1 MKYTNKTRTMSRRT
15 FVMVAGAGLL
25 ALTACRPAV
34 PPVAQPAAAPAV
46 AVPAVPI
53 PVVDIM
59 AMEYAF
65 KLPEKVP
72 AGLVTLN
79 FMNHGKELHFASIV
93 RLSKDI
99 ALEEILKS
107 LDSPTPPDFLD
118 MTQGVDIGLISPGQT
133 EQVTARL
140 VPGKYFVGCWVL
152 APDHTPHAMK
162 GMTGILEVVENRS
175 AAQPAEPDADVVMTL
190 KKDSVELP
198 KEMKAGK
205 QTWKIV
211 NDTGV
216 ADATNGITIVQL
228 ATGKTLDD
236 AKKSFE
242 TADFSAI
249 VQAAGGAGSVGTA
262 WLTIDLK
269 PGTYDVDTNVPD
281 PKAPPP
287 AKDQQP
293 KTIAVQFTVK

>member
-34 PPVAQPAAAPAV
+34 PPVAQPAAPAPA
-46 AVPAVPI
+46 I

-79 FMNHGKELHFASIV
+79 FINHGKELHFAAAS

-99 ALEEILKS
+99 SLADIVKQ
-107 LDSPTPPDFLD
+107 LDSPTPPDFID
-118 MTQGVDIGLISPGQT
+118 QTQGMSTGINSPGLSQQIT
-133 EQVTARL
+133 VKL
-140 VPGKYFVGCWVL
+140 VPGKYFVGCWVP
-152 APDHTPHAMK
+152 APDHMPHAAK
-162 GMTGILEVVENRS
+162 GMVGIFEVVENKG
-175 AAQPAEPDADVVMTL
+175 AQAAEPAADLVITL
-190 KKDSVELP
+190 NKDGVDFP
-198 KEMKAGK
+198 KAVSAGK
-205 QTWKIV
+205 HTWKVV
-211 NDTGV
+211 NASGNG
-216 ADATNGITIVQL
+216 DANGIEIIQL
-228 ATGKTLDD
+228 ASGKTLED
-236 AKKSFE
+236 AKNGFN
-242 TADFSAI
+242 TGDLSAI
-249 VQAAGGAGSVGTA
+249 VGAFGGGGGAGPTSTVWVT
-262 WLTIDLK
+262 LDLK
-269 PGTYDVDTNVPD
+269 PGEYWMDTSVPD

>member
-1 MKYTNKTRTMSRRT
+1 MNTKTLSRRS
-15 FVMVAGAGLL
+15 FLKVVSAASVAGLML
-25 ALTACRPAV
+25 AACQTAAPAA
-34 PPVAQPAAAPAV
+34 PAAQPAAPAAPA
-46 AVPAVPI
+46 I

-59 AMEYAF
+59 ASEYAF
-65 KLPEKVP
+65 ALPQKVP
-72 AGLVTLN
+72 AGLVTIN

-99 ALEEILKS
+99 ALEEILKH

-118 MTQGVDIGLISPGQT
+118 MTQGVDLGLISPGQA

-140 VPGKYFVGCWVL
+140 VPGKYFVACWIP

-162 GMTGILEVVENRS
+162 GMTGIFEVVENKS
-175 AAQPAEPDADVVMTL
+175 ATQPAEPNADVAMTL

-211 NDTGV
+211 NNTGV

-228 ATGKTLDD
+228 ANGKTLAD

-293 KTIAVQFTVK
+293 KTIAIQFTVK